1 MNELKIRRD
10 GIEIYLNEIGQIPL
24 LTPAEEVKLA
34 NRIKRG
40 DQSARQHMIKANL
53 RLVVRI
59 AKDYQGMGLPLLDL
73 VNEGN
78 IGLMKAV
85 EHFRPDKGA
94 KFSTYAAWWIKQSV
108 RRALSNQSRTVR
120 LPIHIADRVS
130 KLNRASFALSEELG
144 REPTDDELAA
154 KLGVEPDRVNQ
165 LRTVSTT
172 PLSLD
177 ASLNDGD
184 GDSAAF
190 GEIISD
196 DKAATPAEI
205 LAGKSLITEMR
216 SLMGELDRRESEI
229 ITKRFGLDGQRPRT
243 LEEVSKKFNV
253 SRERIRQI
261 QEVALQKLRRAWLR
275 QETPSDEF
283 SLN

>member
-1 MNELKIRRD
+1 MNETKLRRD
-10 GIEIYLNEIGQIPL
+10 GIELYLNEIGRIPL
-24 LTPAEEVKLA
+24 LTRAEEVRLSK
-34 NRIKRG
+34 RVQRG
-40 DQSARQHMIKANL
+40 DRSARQQMIQANL

-85 EHFRPDKGA
+85 EHFRHDKGA

-130 KLNRASFALSEELG
+130 KLNRASFALTEELG
-144 REPTDDELAA
+144 RDPTDEELAE
-154 KLGVEPDRVNQ
+154 KLGVERDRVNQ
-165 LRTVSTT
+165 LRSVSTA

-177 ASLNDGD
+177 ASLNEGD

-190 GEIISD
+190 GDIISD
-196 DKAATPAEI
+196 DNAATPAEI
-205 LAGKSLITEMR
+205 LAGKSLITEMQ
-216 SLMGELDRRESEI
+216 SLMVELDDREAEI
-229 ITKRFGLDGQRPRT
+229 ITKRFGLDGKPPRT
-243 LEEVSKKFNV
+243 LEEVSRKFKV

-275 QETPSDEF
+275 QESTGEF
-283 SLN
+283 SLS